1 MKTKRVKFNSYNL
14 IMTKV
19 KDFKEINIRVIF
31 KRPFNKDDVTKDSLL
46 IDMLTYATKNYPNHV
61 SFINKTKDLYG
72 TFVESYNGRTGNFNL
87 LTISLSA
94 INSNYVEMDMLKESI
109 LLLKEIIFNPNVTN
123 NKFDINTFNIN
134 KERLIGILKNVKDNK
149 ARYTELKMLKYLD
162 KTKPYAY
169 NIDGN
174 LKDLKNITSKDIYDE
189 YLKVLNES
197 EINIYIT
204 GDIDFEE
211 VQKKFEDNIDF
222 NRTNKKYK
230 DIFIVNNKTNKI
242 KMLVEKTNNVQSKLS
257 IGCKIDNIDEV
268 LYPLF
273 LYNIILG
280 ASTKSR
286 LFLNVREKL
295 SYAYYINSGLIL
307 TDNLLVINSGIDKK
321 NLMNVINEIK
331 KEMDDIK
338 NGNISD
344 DEIDMAKRTYIN
356 SLLTMLDNLSSITY
370 IVSGFDILGRD
381 NYLKRIKE
389 VEKVT
394 KEDIIKVANLIHM
407 DTVFLLEE
415 GDKVENNQ
423 D

>member
-1 MKTKRVKFNSYNL
+1 
-14 IMTKV
+14 
-19 KDFKEINIRVIF
+19 
-31 KRPFNKDDVTKDSLL
+31 
-46 IDMLTYATKNYPNHV
+46 
-61 SFINKTKDLYG
+61 
-72 TFVESYNGRTGNFNL
+72 
-87 LTISLSA
+87 
-94 INSNYVEMDMLKESI
+94 
-109 LLLKEIIFNPNVTN
+109 
-123 NKFDINTFNIN
+123 
-134 KERLIGILKNVKDNK
+134 
-149 ARYTELKMLKYLD
+149 
-162 KTKPYAY
+162 
-169 NIDGN
+169 
-174 LKDLKNITSKDIYDE
+174 
-189 YLKVLNES
+189 
-197 EINIYIT
+197 
-204 GDIDFEE
+204 
-211 VQKKFEDNIDF
+211 
-222 NRTNKKYK
+222 
-230 DIFIVNNKTNKI
+230 
-242 KMLVEKTNNVQSKLS
+242 MLVEKTNNVQSKLS

-394 KEDIIKVANLIHM
+394 KEDIIKVADLIHM